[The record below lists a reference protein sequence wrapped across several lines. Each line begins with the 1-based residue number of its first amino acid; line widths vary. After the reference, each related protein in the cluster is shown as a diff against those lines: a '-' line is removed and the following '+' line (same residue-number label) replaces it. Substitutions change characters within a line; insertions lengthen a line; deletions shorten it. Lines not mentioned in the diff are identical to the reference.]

1 MTRSTDS
8 LADWF
13 VGGAGKRALLRVLVD
28 ARPGQQFTQSQ
39 LADAAGLHEKG
50 SVVRHLA
57 ILEQAGLLSRLSPGG
72 PYRVERW
79 PPRSD
84 LRRWLGALDRE
95 ASQSSDWAN
104 PLPRSR
110 GR

>member
-1 MTRSTDS
+1 MTRATDS

-28 ARPGQQFTQSQ
+28 ARPGAQFTQSQ

-57 ILEQAGLLSRLSPGG
+57 ILEQAGLVTRVSPGG

-79 PPRSD
+79 TPRPD
-84 LRRWLGALDRE
+84 LRRWLAALERE
-95 ASQSSDWAN
+95 SGRSSSWTS
-104 PLPRSR
+104 PLPSSR
-110 GR
+110 GG